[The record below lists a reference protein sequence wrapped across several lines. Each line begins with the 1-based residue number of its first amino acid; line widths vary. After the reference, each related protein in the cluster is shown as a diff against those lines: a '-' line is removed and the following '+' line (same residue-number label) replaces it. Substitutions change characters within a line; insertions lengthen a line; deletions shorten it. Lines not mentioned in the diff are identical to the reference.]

1 MLFVSGKNR
10 HLRWTSFS
18 SGIMPFSSYCT
29 RLVGLL
35 WGFFR
40 FTTKRKSSLN
50 LELKNFQVICFFF
63 IGAEMFCDNFV
74 WWNGPISLQFS
85 FCSLTLKVNA
95 SDKPAL
101 GILSQFIPFHTSK
114 DFCINFYLF
123 NKKFKLL
130 LSFLLAMLF
139 VKSY

>member
-1 MLFVSGKNR
+1 MKLISILFWYNAFFFI
-10 HLRWTSFS
+10 LYPTCWS
-18 SGIMPFSSYCT
+18 S
-29 RLVGLL
+29 L
-35 WGFFR
+35 WVFR

>member
-1 MLFVSGKNR
+1 MKFISIFFWYN
-10 HLRWTSFS
+10 SFFFILYPTFWS
-18 SGIMPFSSYCT
+18 SC
-29 RLVGLL
+29 
-35 WGFFR
+35 GFFR
-40 FTTKRKSSLN
+40 STTKRKSSLN

-63 IGAEMFCDNFV
+63 IGAEMFCDNLV

-101 GILSQFIPFHTSK
+101 GILSQFIPFHTSN
-114 DFCINFYLF
+114 DFCVNFYLF

-130 LSFLLAMLF
+130 LSSCWRCYLWNHIN
-139 VKSY
+139 SE